1 MAVLVEGQ
9 KFGLSSKS
17 DTCKSVVYV
26 KLTDSALRSLEDYL
40 KHRAVLEKSGP
51 GPTIQFSESGGA
63 ICLPSSGERGQVTYS
78 FGLSNEDGGPSKQ
91 GSTGCL
97 RSTNNTLESVGTV
110 SETLR
115 VKASDDV
122 YKRIGQKFEDVKL
135 ANEKNGTVLLDR
147 DNKDK
152 KNANLPKSQI
162 VRKPHS
168 SLPSSGRDRTLN
180 SAIPGP
186 SQSSYS
192 GLGPG
197 RGASSAR
204 PHSPGQRAVP
214 RPLPT
219 SNSSPSQHQTSRP
232 ASQPS
237 QATDH
242 QHRSQAKYPSALKS
256 ANPSKPM
263 NTEIMKK
270 TLRERLIHLLAVR
283 PYKKPELLLRMYKDG
298 VKEKDKKS
306 IGLILREVS
315 ECKNNVFELK
325 RTMWNDVCEDWA
337 FYTELDKAALRRRKP
352 QNLTPP
358 GSDTGST
365 SSGHSPSSTNPA
377 SPPQI
382 TNPLKRHGVYDQPV
396 EQGPTPKKKRVS
408 SYKRPGG
415 PNNWDCKSPG
425 LTDAS
430 PRLGMAVVDRHASV
444 SPRLD
449 LAYDSVPD
457 DSIPDW
463 GQFHDGEAHRSPTVR
478 QSPEHHSGHSAS
490 SQPVLGKAREQHIA
504 SPSLEESVSS
514 SSPAHADAGAESP
527 EQQSH
532 TDAPQMQLCP
542 NKNMDFLVAY
552 TPIVSVEQ
560 RVRYKSEFNQYYAKY
575 RTLHK
580 VLDQVS
586 KKFAHLESRLKEAQK
601 GSQDFKNVK
610 GRIVAEYEKNK
621 KNQTYQEARSNF
633 QYLHEKLAHIKK
645 LVHDYDTNNLG
656 VAGSTSR

>member
-17 DTCKSVVYV
+17 ETCKSVVYV

-51 GPTIQFSESGGA
+51 GPTIQFTESGGA

-78 FGLSNEDGGPSKQ
+78 FGLSPEDGPNKQ
-91 GSTGCL
+91 GSNGCL

-115 VKASDDV
+115 VKASEDV

-135 ANEKNGTVLLDR
+135 QNEKKQTVLLDR

-152 KNANLPKSQI
+152 KKASLPKSQI
-162 VRKPHS
+162 VRKTHSS
-168 SLPSSGRDRTLN
+168 SLPSISGGSSGRDRTLN

-219 SNSSPSQHQTSRP
+219 NHSPSQYQTSRP

-237 QATDH
+237 QTTDH

-256 ANPSKPM
+256 NSSKPM

-298 VKEKDKKS
+298 VKEKDKKN

-325 RTMWNDVCEDWA
+325 RTMWNDVCEDWP
-337 FYTELDKAALRRRKP
+337 FYLELDKAALRRRKP

-382 TNPLKRHGVYDQPV
+382 SNPLKRHGAYDQPV

-415 PNNWDCKSPG
+415 PNGWDCKSPG
-425 LTDAS
+425 LTGVS
-430 PRLGMAVVDRHASV
+430 PRLGMVVVDRHQSV

-478 QSPEHHSGHSAS
+478 QSPEHHSGREQQLH
-490 SQPVLGKAREQHIA
+490 QKAREQQVA
-504 SPSLEESVSS
+504 SPSLEETVTT
-514 SSPAHADAGAESP
+514 SSPAHTGEESP

-586 KKFAHLESRLKEAQK
+586 KKFAHLESRLKEAQR

-610 GRIVAEYEKNK
+610 ARIVVEYEKNK
-621 KNQTYQEARSNF
+621 KDQTYQEARSNF

-656 VAGSTSR
+656 VAGPTSR

>member
-17 DTCKSVVYV
+17 ETCKSVVYV

-78 FGLSNEDGGPSKQ
+78 FGLSASEDGGPNKQ
-91 GSTGCL
+91 GSTNCL
-97 RSTNNTLESVGTV
+97 RSTNNTLESVGTM

-122 YKRIGQKFEDVKL
+122 YKRIGQKFNDVKL
-135 ANEKNGTVLLDR
+135 ENEKKSTVLLD
-147 DNKDK
+147 NKDK
-152 KNANLPKSQI
+152 NKTSLPKSQI

-168 SLPSSGRDRTLN
+168 STLPSSVSGGSSSSGRDRTLN
-180 SAIPGP
+180 SAISGP

-197 RGASSAR
+197 RGASSVR

-219 SNSSPSQHQTSRP
+219 SHSPSQYQNSRP

-237 QATDH
+237 QTIEH
-242 QHRSQAKYPSALKS
+242 QHRPKYPSALKS
-256 ANPSKPM
+256 ASKPV

-298 VKEKDKKS
+298 VKEKDKKNIS
-306 IGLILREVS
+306 LLLREVS

-325 RTMWNDVCEDWA
+325 RTMWNDVLEDWP
-337 FYTELDKAALRRRKP
+337 FYSELDKAALRRRKP

-382 TNPLKRHGVYDQPV
+382 TNPLKRQGFYDQPV

-408 SYKRPGG
+408 SYQRPGG
-415 PNNWDCKSPG
+415 SNGWDAKSPG
-425 LTDAS
+425 LVTGVS
-430 PRLGMAVVDRHASV
+430 PRLSLVVDRHQSV

-457 DSIPDW
+457 DSVPDW
-463 GQFHDGEAHRSPTVR
+463 GQFHDGDTHRSPTVR
-478 QSPEHHSGHSAS
+478 PSPEHHSSS
-490 SQPVLGKAREQHIA
+490 SQQLHQKAREQHIA
-504 SPSLEESVSS
+504 SPNLEETVTN
-514 SSPAHADAGAESP
+514 SSPTHTGAESP
-527 EQQSH
+527 EQSH

-560 RVRYKSEFNQYYAKY
+560 RVRYKTEFNQYYAKY

-586 KKFAHLESRLKEAQK
+586 KKFAHLENRLKEAQK
-601 GSQDFKNVK
+601 GSQEDRKNVK
-610 GRIVAEYEKNK
+610 ARIVVEYEKNK
-621 KNQTYQEARSNF
+621 KDQTYQEARSNF

-656 VAGSTSR
+656 GARPTSR